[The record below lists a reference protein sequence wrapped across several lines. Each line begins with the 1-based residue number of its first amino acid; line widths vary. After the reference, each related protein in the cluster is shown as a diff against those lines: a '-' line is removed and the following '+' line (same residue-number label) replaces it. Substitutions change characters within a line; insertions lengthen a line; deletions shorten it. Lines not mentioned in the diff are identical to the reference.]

1 MPKIISQEKKAE
13 MKNELLKILSV
24 NSRASINDIAK
35 KLKIPKPTAYNLLND
50 VIKEYE
56 LTFVPEINIENVWRY
71 EFIKLSKTHSKK
83 EILHR
88 TIEQLPEM
96 GFEEFVVL
104 FKFSSNIP
112 SDEEIMKAIG
122 TSYIPQLVARVH
134 GDYDI
139 IMYAVASN
147 FADIDQFAVSF
158 TSSLKSYVV
167 TTEINKLA
175 RGMGFFPLRSELIK
189 KFNISDNYKDLLL
202 GLNGDGR
209 VQIGEL
215 ARKTKSNQMRLIY
228 AFERLKRTDIL
239 SRITYYEGKPKNVI
253 NTVVQIKVVNQSEF
267 MKTRNRWLLDMV
279 KNYDSKHNEYVF
291 ACDVSNPLGIL
302 LFLSFQDNDN
312 VEEFFSGIRKVLKG
326 VEFKYFMMTKALM
339 GKLGVRN
346 FDMRYSKQYQ
356 HLERERLVP
365 RFDYKDK
372 GTFTLT
378 ELPDE

>member
-1 MPKIISQEKKAE
+1 
-13 MKNELLKILSV
+13 
-24 NSRASINDIAK
+24 
-35 KLKIPKPTAYNLLND
+35 
-50 VIKEYE
+50 
-56 LTFVPEINIENVWRY
+56 
-71 EFIKLSKTHSKK
+71 
-83 EILHR
+83 
-88 TIEQLPEM
+88 M
-96 GFEEFVVL
+96 GFEEFIVL

-112 SDEEIMKAIG
+112 NDEEIMKAIG
-122 TSYIPQLVARVH
+122 TSYIPQFVARVH

-158 TSSLKSYVV
+158 CLSLKNYVV

-175 RGMGFFPLRSELIK
+175 RGMGFFPLRNELLK
-189 KFNISDNYKDLLL
+189 HFNISDNYKDLLL

-267 MKTRNRWLLDMV
+267 MKSRNKWLLDMV
-279 KNYDSKHNEYVF
+279 KNYDGKHNEYIF

-312 VEEFFSGIRKVLKG
+312 VEEFFSSIRKALKG
-326 VEFKYFMMTKALM
+326 VEFKYFMMTKSL
-339 GKLGVRN
+339 LGRLGTRN

-372 GTFTLT
+372 GMFTLI